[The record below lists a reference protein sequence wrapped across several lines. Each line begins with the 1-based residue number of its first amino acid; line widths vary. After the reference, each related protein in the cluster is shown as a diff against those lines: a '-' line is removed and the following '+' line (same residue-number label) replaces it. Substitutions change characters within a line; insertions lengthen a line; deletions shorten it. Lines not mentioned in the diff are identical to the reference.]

1 MDMFKTRRIV
11 VKVGTST
18 LTYENGQVNLRR
30 LEMLCKVLSDLHNSG
45 KQIILVSSGAIG
57 VGMGKLK
64 RKKRPSETR
73 FKQALAAVGQCE
85 LMFLYDKFFGE
96 YNNSVAQLLLTKN
109 VVMSDHSRQNVV
121 NTFQTLLEMGIIP
134 IVNENDTVAI
144 DELVGANFG
153 DNDNLSA
160 IVADLVGADL
170 LVILT
175 DIDGLYDSDPRKNP
189 DAVKIPVVTH
199 IDDKIREMA
208 GGSGSNRG
216 TGGMATKIT
225 AAAAATSAGINC
237 LGSSV
242 RSPIPADATFLTA
255 IAEPIPAR
263 IVASAAPVSASV
275 KPSDIRLILL
285 NFYIL
290 IYSFKWTHRL
300 SACKEDE
307 TDAEFFC
314 NCVESFSGI
323 SDRCL

>member
-1 MDMFKTRRIV
+1 MDIFQTRRIV

-18 LTYENGQVNLRR
+18 LTYENGKVNLRR

-57 VGMGKLK
+57 VGVGKLK
-64 RKKRPSETR
+64 LKERPAETR
-73 FKQALAAVGQCE
+73 YKQALAAVGQCE

-96 YNNSVAQLLLTKN
+96 YNNSVAQILLTKN
-109 VVMSDHSRQNVV
+109 VVVNDHSRQNVV

-189 DAVKIPVVTH
+189 DAVRIPVVDH
-199 IDDKIREMA
+199 IDDKIKEMA

-216 TGGMATKIT
+216 TGGMATKII

-237 LGSSV
+237 CVMSGN
-242 RSPIPADATFLTA
+242 
-255 IAEPIPAR
+255 EPKNIY
-263 IVASAAPVSASV
+263 
-275 KPSDIRLILL
+275 RLIDGEQIGTM
-285 NFYIL
+285 F
-290 IYSFKWTHRL
+290 T
-300 SACKEDE
+300 A
-307 TDAEFFC
+307 AEG
-314 NCVESFSGI
+314 SI
-323 SDRCL
+323 

>member
-1 MDMFKTRRIV
+1 MNIFQSRRIV
-11 VKVGTST
+11 IKVGTST

-64 RKKRPSETR
+64 LKSRPSETR
-73 FKQALAAVGQCE
+73 YKQALAAVGQCE

-96 YNNSVAQLLLTKN
+96 YNNSVAQVLLTKN
-109 VVMSDHSRQNVV
+109 VVINDHSRQNVI

-170 LVILT
+170 LVSLT

-189 DAVKIPVVTH
+189 DAVRIPVVSH
-199 IDDKIREMA
+199 IDDTIREMA

-225 AAAAATSAGINC
+225 AAAAATGAGIHCCVMSGND
-237 LGSSV
+237 
-242 RSPIPADATFLTA
+242 PANIYKLIEGQPMGTLFTAT
-255 IAEPIPAR
+255 EGR
-263 IVASAAPVSASV
+263 I
-275 KPSDIRLILL
+275 
-285 NFYIL
+285 
-290 IYSFKWTHRL
+290 
-300 SACKEDE
+300 
-307 TDAEFFC
+307 
-314 NCVESFSGI
+314 
-323 SDRCL
+323 